1 MSTLLSA
8 VEGASSASWNQPN
21 RTVHNRS
28 WHHSLEDGDYKW
40 SDCEAGHFSG
50 VAVTLLTCSCGLLG
64 NGAALWL
71 LCSRACRSPI
81 TTYVLNLAIANSTF
95 LLSITIALVMFY
107 TPECLCCRL
116 GSQDVGTVLNIIIL
130 FAFTASLYLLVAF
143 SAMVTLSILPS
154 SCCPCH
160 GSWHLPVCAL
170 LWALSFILTMTL
182 YLHPGAV
189 VVFVLSYFF
198 SVLALTISGLILL
211 ARVLC
216 SSQQHPPRKLCVVVL
231 IAVIFFPFLTADFW
245 YWLLLRLFDFSVFVF
260 DTSLLLAC
268 VNSTISPVI
277 FFFLGSCANSFMFC
291 GKASF
296 QGGFEAVAESP
307 KRSKAPRENPMETIL

>member
-143 SAMVTLSILPS
+143 SAMGLLLKDLSREMTS
-154 SCCPCH
+154 SRISPAIH
-160 GSWHLPVCAL
+160 SLLQQAVFPWSTAKKQHLVWTSWHGLQCWEHASWNPP
-170 LWALSFILTMTL
+170 ALSSPAFSQESSALELKCVTNSYLKNENAPFI
-182 YLHPGAV
+182 PRSA
-189 VVFVLSYFF
+189 
-198 SVLALTISGLILL
+198 ALPDSG
-211 ARVLC
+211 
-216 SSQQHPPRKLCVVVL
+216 
-231 IAVIFFPFLTADFW
+231 
-245 YWLLLRLFDFSVFVF
+245 
-260 DTSLLLAC
+260 
-268 VNSTISPVI
+268 
-277 FFFLGSCANSFMFC
+277 
-291 GKASF
+291 
-296 QGGFEAVAESP
+296 
-307 KRSKAPRENPMETIL
+307 